1 MTETALAAT
10 QLVTFAFQTFKVC
23 VDAYQFWHDAQRI
36 GIDGDLLR
44 TRLQYERGRL
54 ESWGE
59 RAGLTTSDTNLRLNW
74 ALIHEIL
81 QQQAVLLT
89 SQERLSKKYGLKV
102 SHDNA
107 QHEPQAEETGH
118 NLPENGIERVFAAL
132 RPELYT
138 KTSRLIAAANGPI
151 KRIQWAASGR
161 DKVHRVISD
170 LKSFNDDLERLL
182 ERDEREKIMLA
193 NRYLLQDLLSRSS
206 SYSQVEQLKKW
217 LSNENLETAG
227 SIAAM
232 AEFKRVR
239 LYMGADRRSDEV
251 QPRPSNSLRE
261 SMPKPDKLRPKNF
274 QPSISRANV
283 QIGLYKG
290 ASVMVEWRQRGEL
303 DFGRLANNTLYLAAL
318 LLKAP
323 PSFAAFA
330 CRGYIAD
337 EVAQHIGL
345 CYEIPVVQIFE
356 LPAQPELQVDVRNMA
371 DLLEIRRQAPLDS
384 RLRIASTL
392 AAAVLELHTA
402 GWLHK
407 GIRSENIV
415 FVARDRLPPETFL
428 DSQPYLIGYEYARPD
443 NPDAANALTTVPNAT
458 LLSDLY
464 RHPAKRGVLRTA
476 FAKRH
481 DLYALCCVLI
491 ELALWKPLVAIFS
504 EHGDRDW
511 TSAVAEADRDNQTLE
526 LPCLHDLVSSS
537 GFRQAIMHSVG
548 LKYLEAIDTCLEEI
562 KESDEV
568 VNASL
573 DLERRVAESLRT

>member
-1 MTETALAAT
+1 MAEIALAAT
-10 QLVTFAFQTFKVC
+10 PLAALAFQTFKVC
-23 VDAYQFWHDAQRI
+23 VEAYQFWHDAQNI

-44 TRLQYERGRL
+44 TRLHYERWRL
-54 ESWGE
+54 ESWGK

-151 KRIQWAASGR
+151 KRIQWAASGG

-217 LSNENLETAG
+217 LGNENLETVG
-227 SIAAM
+227 SLAAM

-261 SMPKPDKLRPKNF
+261 SMPKPDKLRHQNF
-274 QPSISRANV
+274 QPSITRGNV

-290 ASVMVEWRQRGEL
+290 ASVMVEWRQRGEMEF
-303 DFGRLANNTLYLAAL
+303 DRLAINTLYLAAL
-318 LLKAP
+318 LLTAP
-323 PSFAAFA
+323 PSFAALA
-330 CRGYIAD
+330 CKGYIVN
-337 EVAQHIGL
+337 EGAQYIGL
-345 CYEIPVVQIFE
+345 CYETPVVQFFE
-356 LPAQPELQVDVRNMA
+356 SPGQVDIRNMA
-371 DLLEIRRQAPLDS
+371 DLLTIRRQASLDS

-392 AAAVLELHTA
+392 ATAVLELHTA

-407 GIRSENIV
+407 SIRSENIV
-415 FVARDRLPPETFL
+415 FVARDSVPPEAFL
-428 DSQPYLIGYEYARPD
+428 DSRPYLIGYEYARPD
-443 NPDAANALTTVPNAT
+443 NPDAANALTTMPNT
-458 LLSDLY
+458 TMLSDLY
-464 RHPAKRGVLRTA
+464 RHPAKRGALRTA

-504 EHGDRDW
+504 KHGDRDW
-511 TSAVAEADRDNQTLE
+511 TSAVAEADRDNKTLE

-537 GFRQAIMHSVG
+537 GFRQAIMHRVG

-573 DLERRVAESLRT
+573 DLERRIAESLRTCGS